1 MRKFILSVD
10 LMMTCLFPQVDFHP
24 GPRLS
29 KLLKFGPSL
38 SASLKT
44 EYSAL
49 ECAIEIVDDVD
60 EAVEH
65 INKYSSHHTDT
76 IVTNNGQW
84 LPCTC
89 LGPVCVLLICVCVCV
104 CVRGGWEEEEGGG
117 CKCVHIESF
126 VQQKTKKMHCVKAIH
141 YYCYYCFIL
150 QCRKVMYMWNFFK
163 CVRYDID
170 TIV

>member
-1 MRKFILSVD
+1 MLNFILFVD

-49 ECAIEIVDDVD
+49 ECAIEVVDDVD
-60 EAVEH
+60 EAIEH

-84 LPCTC
+84 LPCTSM
-89 LGPVCVLLICVCVCV
+89 GPSLCVCVWGGV
-104 CVRGGWEEEEGGG
+104 GGGRGGS
-117 CKCVHIESF
+117 V
-126 VQQKTKKMHCVKAIH
+126 TM
-141 YYCYYCFIL
+141 
-150 QCRKVMYMWNFFK
+150 
-163 CVRYDID
+163 
-170 TIV
+170 